1 MDRDPEVTEEF
12 RRWYETVSGR
22 DQERIRAAV
31 EKLVQDGKELRP
43 LGSSIRILFV
53 FDPRRTAVL
62 LLGGDK
68 AGRWNTWYAENV
80 PKAEAL
86 YREYLDELRS
96 EGEL

>member
-1 MDRDPEVTEEF
+1 MEHSS
-12 RRWYETVSGR
+12 VSN
-22 DQERIRAAV
+22 
-31 EKLVQDGKELRP
+31 LKELGP

-53 FDPRRTAVL
+53 FDPHRTAVL

-68 AGRWNTWYAENV
+68 AGQWNTWYAENV

-86 YREYLDELRS
+86 YRDYLDELRS